1 MPVRRRVRQ
10 RRFFGETDVPQPKE
24 GNVTMNDSHAEK
36 GAHNQA
42 LIREVN
48 ERIVQVAED
57 AAHPEF
63 LCECADTN
71 CVEMIELSIA
81 EYESIRS
88 SPVRFPVKL
97 GHDYPE
103 FERVVEEREHYAIVE
118 KFGEAAS
125 IVKTLD
131 PRSRT
136 T

>member
-1 MPVRRRVRQ
+1 M
-10 RRFFGETDVPQPKE
+10 K
-24 GNVTMNDSHAEK
+24 DSHAEK

-48 ERIVQVAED
+48 ERIVQVAHD
-57 AAHPEF
+57 AAHPKF

-103 FERVVEEREHYAIVE
+103 FERVVEEREHYVVVE
-118 KFGEAAS
+118 KFGEAAM
-125 IVKTLD
+125 VAEKLD